1 MPIDLMS
8 PLQAIESAT
17 MKLVAKQESEKHL
30 DIARQ
35 NADSKRMTAE
45 AYKNYT
51 DKQLDAE
58 QKLEMAKIEKNKAN
72 ANARKAKYESLKY
85 QYDNSK
91 EAGDIAEQNLK
102 SQQEAI
108 RNSQVKLGGDE

>member
-30 DIARQ
+30 EVAKQ
-35 NADSKRMTAE
+35 NAESKHITAE
-45 AYKNYT
+45 AYKKHIDN
-51 DKQLDAE
+51 QLNSE
-58 QKLEMAKIEKNKAN
+58 QKLELAKIEKNKAN

-91 EAGDIAEQNLK
+91 DAGDIAEQNLK
-102 SQQEAI
+102 NQQEAI
-108 RNSQVKLGGDE
+108 RNSQVRLGGDE